1 MLHFFVERSRLE
13 MSEELLSKKE
23 LLEVTGISYGQLYR
37 WKRKDLIPEEWFIR
51 KSTFTG
57 QETFFPKERILERI
71 DKIQKMKEN
80 LSLDE
85 LAEMFSPS
93 VGELNL
99 SKKELVNR
107 GLASETTIN
116 LYLEHSKES
125 PEQFHFEG
133 ILVVYIVEKLLQ
145 SGDISLDEAKMVIQV
160 SNDYF
165 AKAKQ
170 SYGELIIARKLG
182 VSTCLIVPSTTDLV
196 IEQGTKLIVNLAFAN
211 EIEELRT
218 KLL

>member
-1 MLHFFVERSRLE
+1 

-93 VGELNL
+93 VGELSLN
-99 SKKELVNR
+99 KKELVNR

-116 LYLEHSKES
+116 LFLEHSKES
-125 PEQFHFEG
+125 LEQFHFEG
-133 ILVVYIVEKLLQ
+133 ILAVYIVEKLLQ
-145 SGDISLDEAKMVIQV
+145 SGDISLDEAKMVIQI

-165 AKAKQ
+165 AKEKQ
-170 SYGELIIARKLG
+170 SYGELLIARKLG
-182 VSTCLIVPSTTDLV
+182 VSTCLIVPSTTDLI
-196 IEQGTKLIVNLAFAN
+196 IEQGTKLIVKLAF
-211 EIEELRT
+211 EKVIEELRT

>member
-1 MLHFFVERSRLE
+1 
-13 MSEELLSKKE
+13 MSEELLSKKD

-71 DKIQKMKEN
+71 DRIQKMKEN

-85 LAEMFSPS
+85 MAEMFSPS
-93 VGELNL
+93 VGEMNL
-99 SKKELVNR
+99 TKMELVKR

-116 LYLEHSKES
+116 LYLEQFKDS
-125 PEQFHFEG
+125 PEEFQFKG
-133 ILVVYIVEKLLQ
+133 ILTVYMVERLLQ
-145 SGDISLDEAKMVIQV
+145 SGDISLEEAKMVIQV

-165 AKAKQ
+165 AKDKQ
-170 SYGELIIARKLG
+170 SYGELVFIRKHG
-182 VSTCLIVPSTTDLV
+182 VSTCFIVQSTADLV
-196 IEQGTKLIVNLAFAN
+196 IEKGTKLIVKLAFAN

-218 KLL
+218 KLI

>member
-1 MLHFFVERSRLE
+1 

-71 DKIQKMKEN
+71 DRIQKMKEN

-85 LAEMFSPS
+85 MAEMFSPS
-93 VGELNL
+93 VGELSL
-99 SKKELVNR
+99 TKMELVKR

-116 LYLEHSKES
+116 LYLEQIKES
-125 PEQFHFEG
+125 PDQLHFEG
-133 ILVVYIVEKLLQ
+133 ILTVYMVEKLLQ
-145 SGDISLDEAKMVIQV
+145 SGDISLEEAKMVIQV

-165 AKAKQ
+165 SKEKQ
-170 SYGELIIARKLG
+170 SYGELLIIRKLG
-182 VSTCLIVPSTTDLV
+182 VSTCFIVQSTTDLV
-196 IEQGTKLIVNLAFAN
+196 IEQGTKLIVKIAFAN

-218 KLL
+218 KLI